1 MNRSTFNI
9 QPLHRF
15 GGANTSIR
23 RPREIAC
30 FSYDDQRRF
39 SLGDSSM
46 AYYYTPALPADLNKG
61 YDTFQKLNDVPDEHL
76 DALLDTLV
84 AYEKETEKKCE
95 VDIVTWRGMMT
106 KILTAPFDNMN
117 GWHHVRISSSHYP
130 RYERLNVARFIEEN
144 NEYKNQQKENQRK
157 RGSPPG
163 MAPQELMMYWGY
175 KFENLAVLR
184 KTWDESTREEIEGRE
199 NDIVNNAA
207 QYCSV
212 VRTGIGNIRMVLG
225 GEVDAIWDSK
235 PSRKEDPIN
244 WVELK
249 TSAQIRND
257 RDLLKYERKLLKFWA
272 QSFLLG
278 VPKIIVGFR
287 DENGICHSLE
297 ELETA
302 SIPGKVMNV
311 GRRSWDGNVCIN
323 FTGAFLEWLKQTI
336 NRDGTW
342 RIRKKEKSPVIEV
355 YQVEEQGHGD
365 ILSPAFKAWRSAM
378 ASPVL

>member
-1 MNRSTFNI
+1 MNRSTFNV

-39 SLGDSSM
+39 SLGDTSM

-61 YDTFQKLNDVPDEHL
+61 YETFQKLNDVPDEHL

-84 AYEKETEKKCE
+84 AHEKETEKKCD

-117 GWHHVRISSSHYP
+117 G
-130 RYERLNVARFIEEN
+130 
-144 NEYKNQQKENQRK
+144 
-157 RGSPPG
+157 
-163 MAPQELMMYWGY
+163 APCY
-175 KFENLAVLR
+175 KFEKLAVLS

-199 NDIVNNAA
+199 NEVVNNAA

-212 VRTGIGNIRMVLG
+212 VRTGIGNVRMILG

-235 PSRKEDPIN
+235 PSRKESPIN

-249 TSAQIRND
+249 TSAQIRNE
-257 RDLLKYERKLLKFWA
+257 RDMIKYERKLLKFWA

-297 ELETA
+297 ELDTA
-302 SIPGKVMNV
+302 SIPGKVLSV
-311 GRRSWDGNVCIN
+311 GRRSWDGNICIN

-336 NRDGTW
+336 NQEGTW

-365 ILSPAFKAWRSAM
+365 ILSPAFKAWRSTTS
-378 ASPVL
+378 ASS

>member
-1 MNRSTFNI
+1 MNQSTFNI

-61 YDTFQKLNDVPDEHL
+61 YETFQKLDDVADEHL

-84 AYEKETEKKCE
+84 AHEKETEKKCD
-95 VDIVTWRGMMT
+95 VDIITWRGMMT

-117 GWHHVRISSSHYP
+117 GFEMNATFFQGTI
-130 RYERLNVARFIEEN
+130 FIEEN
-144 NEYKNQQKENQRK
+144 NEYKNQQKEIQRK

-199 NDIVNNAA
+199 NEVVNNAA

-212 VRTGIGNIRMVLG
+212 VRTGIGNVRMILG

-257 RDLLKYERKLLKFWA
+257 RDMMKYERKLLKFWA

-287 DENGICHSLE
+287 DENGICRSLE
-297 ELETA
+297 ELDTA
-302 SIPGKVMNV
+302 SIPGKVLSV
-311 GRRSWDGNVCIN
+311 GRRTWDGNVCIN

-336 NRDGTW
+336 NKEGTW

-365 ILSPAFKAWRSAM
+365 ILSPAFKAWRSTMTAT
-378 ASPVL
+378 S

>member
-1 MNRSTFNI
+1 MATFNI
-9 QPLHRF
+9 QPVQRF
-15 GGANTSIR
+15 AGANTSIR

-46 AYYYTPALPADLNKG
+46 AYYYTPNLPADLNKG
-61 YDTFQKLNDVPDEHL
+61 YDTFQKLNDVADEHL
-76 DALLDTLV
+76 DALLDTLM
-84 AYEKETEKKCE
+84 AHEKETEKKCE

-106 KILTAPFDNMN
+106 KILTAPYDNMN
-117 GWHHVRISSSHYP
+117 G
-130 RYERLNVARFIEEN
+130 FIEEN
-144 NEYKNQQKENQRK
+144 NEYKNQQKEIQRK

-199 NDIVNNAA
+199 DDVVNNAA

-212 VRTGIGNIRMVLG
+212 VRTGIGNVRMVLG

-235 PSRKEDPIN
+235 PWKKDAPIN

-249 TSAQIRND
+249 TSAQIQND
-257 RDLLKYERKLLKFWA
+257 RDMIKYERKLLKFWA

-287 DENGICHSLE
+287 DQDGICHSLE
-297 ELETA
+297 ELDTA
-302 SIPGKVMNV
+302 SIPGKVLNV
-311 GRRSWDGNVCIN
+311 GRRTWDGNTCIN

-336 NRDGTW
+336 NREGTW
-342 RIRKKEKSPVIEV
+342 RIRKKEKSPLIEV
-355 YQVEEQGHGD
+355 FQVEEQGHGD
-365 ILSPAFKAWRSAM
+365 ILSPAFKAWRAETG
-378 ASPVL
+378 AEVN

>member
-1 MNRSTFNI
+1 MNRSTFDI

-23 RPREIAC
+23 RPREVAC

-61 YDTFQKLNDVPDEHL
+61 YETFQKLNDVPDEHL
-76 DALLDTLV
+76 NALLDTIV
-84 AYEKETEKKCE
+84 AYEQEREKKCE
-95 VDIVTWRGMMT
+95 VDIITWRGMMT
-106 KILTAPFDNMN
+106 KILTAPYDNMN
-117 GWHHVRISSSHYP
+117 GFEMNATFFQGTI
-130 RYERLNVARFIEEN
+130 FIEEN
-144 NEYKNQQKENQRK
+144 NEYKNQQKENQSK

-175 KFENLAVLR
+175 KFETLAVLR

-199 NDIVNNAA
+199 NQVVNNAA

-212 VRTGIGNIRMVLG
+212 VRTEIGNVRMILG

-235 PSRKEDPIN
+235 PPRKEDPIN

-257 RDLLKYERKLLKFWA
+257 RDMIKYERKLLKFWA

-287 DENGICHSLE
+287 DENGICRSLE
-297 ELETA
+297 ELDTA
-302 SIPGKVMNV
+302 SIPGKVLSV
-311 GRRSWDGNVCIN
+311 GRRTWDGNVCIN

-336 NRDGTW
+336 NKEGTW

-365 ILSPAFKAWRSAM
+365 ILSPAFKAWRSTTTP
-378 ASPVL
+378 ASS

>member
-15 GGANTSIR
+15 HGANTSIR

-30 FSYDDQRRF
+30 FSYDENRRF

-46 AYYYTPALPADLNKG
+46 AYYYTPALPADLNIG
-61 YDTFQKLNDVPDEHL
+61 YETFQKLNDVPDEHL

-84 AYEKETEKKCE
+84 AHEKETEKKCD

-117 GWHHVRISSSHYP
+117 GFEMNATCFQGTI
-130 RYERLNVARFIEEN
+130 FIEEN
-144 NEYKNQQKENQRK
+144 NEYKNQQKEIQRK

-175 KFENLAVLR
+175 KFEKLAVLP
-184 KTWDESTREEIEGRE
+184 KTWDESTREEIEGRQNE
-199 NDIVNNAA
+199 VVNNAA

-212 VRTGIGNIRMVLG
+212 VRTGIGNVRMILG

-235 PSRKEDPIN
+235 PSRKESPIN

-249 TSAQIRND
+249 TSAQIRNE
-257 RDLLKYERKLLKFWA
+257 RDMIKYERKLLKFWA

-297 ELETA
+297 ELDTA
-302 SIPGKVMNV
+302 SIPGKVLSV

-336 NRDGTW
+336 NQEGTW

-365 ILSPAFKAWRSAM
+365 IISPAFKAWRSTTTN
-378 ASPVL
+378 ASS

>member
-1 MNRSTFNI
+1 MDRSTFNI
-9 QPLHRF
+9 QPLQRF

-46 AYYYTPALPADLNKG
+46 AYYYTPTLPADLNKG
-61 YDTFQKLNDVPDEHL
+61 YETFEKLNDVPDEHL

-84 AYEKETEKKCE
+84 AYEKETEKKCD
-95 VDIVTWRGMMT
+95 VDIITWRGMLT
-106 KILTAPFDNMN
+106 KILTTPYDNMN
-117 GWHHVRISSSHYP
+117 GFEMNATCFQGTI
-130 RYERLNVARFIEEN
+130 FIEEN
-144 NEYKNQQKENQRK
+144 NEYKNQQKEIQRK

-175 KFENLAVLR
+175 KFEKLAVLQ

-199 NDIVNNAA
+199 NEVVNNAA

-212 VRTGIGNIRMVLG
+212 VRTGIGNVRMILG

-235 PSRKEDPIN
+235 PPRQGDPIN

-249 TSAQIRND
+249 TSAQIRSD
-257 RDLLKYERKLLKFWA
+257 RDMIKYERKLLKFWA

-287 DENGICHSLE
+287 DENGICRSLE
-297 ELETA
+297 ELDTA
-302 SIPGKVMNV
+302 SIPGKVLSV
-311 GRRSWDGNVCIN
+311 GRRTWDGNVCIN

-336 NRDGTW
+336 NKEGTW

-355 YQVEEQGHGD
+355 YRVEEQGHGD
-365 ILSPAFKAWRSAM
+365 ILSPAFKAWRENM
-378 ASPVL
+378 TPASS